1 VSYLIFTDIKEAEA
15 HQAKVDEELH
25 YPESLDSLRYIGG
38 GIHAPKELGR
48 AMHYSYID
56 TDKTALK
63 FALAVDARSKEATP
77 TKAAVATE
85 LVDWKEAEALPIE
98 EEIIKG

>member
-15 HQAKVDEELH
+15 HQVKVDAELH
-25 YPESLDSLRYIGG
+25 YPESLESLTYVGG

-56 TDKTALK
+56 TDKTASK
-63 FALAVDARSKEATP
+63 FALAVDVRSKEATP
-77 TKAAVATE
+77 AKATVVAE
-85 LVDWKEAEALPIE
+85 LVDWKEATTELP
-98 EEIIKG
+98 